1 MRVTKG
7 QGASVRRTATL
18 GATTVLSALL
28 AACSAP
34 TPAGPSM
41 TATLKPL
48 TEEERRNP
56 NNVTIGDVT
65 NIATNRKKVSCIEL
79 TLGSLHSF
87 MLGAIADPR
96 MVKADEST
104 RLVAGTIG
112 NASKQLIEDEEKCHC
127 DRGVPMPGYELY
139 ERREHLQ
146 KSLKNPSV
154 RPELASFY
162 PRDEQGQP
170 RFLRHGEAI
179 GDNLLQSLPPVPAK
193 ARHDDCYQDCKD
205 ARARTNATARAE
217 GKPEPWPNLEHPK
230 KIACAAAPA
239 EPAGGAA
246 AKMSVVAGKGPTSRP
261 AAAKAP

>member
-1 MRVTKG
+1 
-7 QGASVRRTATL
+7 
-18 GATTVLSALL
+18 
-28 AACSAP
+28 
-34 TPAGPSM
+34 M

-127 DRGVPMPGYELY
+127 DRGVPMPGHELY

-146 KSLKNPSV
+146 KNLKNPSV

-162 PRDEQGQP
+162 PKDEQGQP
-170 RFLRHGEAI
+170 RFLRPGETI
-179 GDNLLQSLPPVPAK
+179 DDSVLQGLPPVPAK
-193 ARHDDCYQDCKD
+193 ARQDDCPERCKE
-205 ARARTNATARAE
+205 ARGNLNAKARAE

-230 KIACAAAPA
+230 KVACVAASA
-239 EPAGGAA
+239 EPAAGAA
-246 AKMSVVAGKGPTSRP
+246 AKTSVVAGKGSASRP
-261 AAAKAP
+261 AAVKAP